1 MKYLKCWKKEKKKE
15 HQPKILYAK
24 MFSFKTWIKNVVV
37 QNQQPGGEFFGG
49 PAVKNQRRHCYNTIQ
64 SLAQE
69 LPSAEAKNNYNHRGQ
84 VKTEERSGSSRSIG
98 GRFNKQGDLVPRLL
112 PQKSYPCPSLQ
123 VNLQKTTTSHILQL
137 WSQRRKKSI
146 HKKTGAHLL
155 GFTSG
160 TKATRYSSFT
170 TAL

>member
-1 MKYLKCWKKEKKKE
+1 MWW
-15 HQPKILYAK
+15 
-24 MFSFKTWIKNVVV
+24 FKTNNLEESSLVV
-37 QNQQPGGEFFGG
+37 QQLRI
-49 PAVKNQRRHCYNTIQ
+49 QRRHCYNTIQ

-137 WSQRRKKSI
+137 
-146 HKKTGAHLL
+146 
-155 GFTSG
+155 
-160 TKATRYSSFT
+160 
-170 TAL
+170 